1 MPAQSSHSTVEYFF
15 EETNIPPV
23 WQGTLMTSLP
33 PTRGNQ
39 HEDASFYRTLLESTK
54 AIPWR
59 IDWQT
64 MNFSYIGPQIEQLL
78 GWSQASWVS
87 VNDWAER
94 IHPEDRQKT
103 VDFCVSQSQ
112 QGVDHEADYRAI
124 TADGEH
130 IWIRDVVHVLR
141 RPDGTLDSLVGF
153 MFDISERKK
162 AEDKILKLQ
171 EELETLSYKDSL
183 TGVANR
189 RMLDALLE
197 VEWAKARAS
206 RHPLSVIL
214 VDIDFF
220 KQYNDHYGHRA
231 GDQCLKRVAHVLDTA
246 TARARDL
253 CARLGGEEF
262 MLVLPETDAA
272 AALQVAERCRKLLT
286 REGIPHASS
295 SVSGSVTISMGI
307 ATIVP
312 GAQDNLHELV
322 ELADRRL
329 YQAKAN
335 GRDRIEAGVT

>member
-1 MPAQSSHSTVEYFF
+1 
-15 EETNIPPV
+15 
-23 WQGTLMTSLP
+23 MTYASP
-33 PTRGNQ
+33 DSNAS
-39 HEDASFYRTLLESTK
+39 HEDSGFYRTLLESTR

-59 IDWQT
+59 IDWQS
-64 MNFSYIGPQIEQLL
+64 MRFSYIGPQIEQLL
-78 GWSQASWVS
+78 GWTQASWVS

-103 VDFCVSQSQ
+103 VDFCVSQSR

-124 TADGEH
+124 TADGDTV
-130 IWIRDVVHVLR
+130 WIRDVVHVLR
-141 RPDGTLDSLVGF
+141 NPDGSVDSLVGF

-189 RMLDALLE
+189 RMLDALLD
-197 VEWAKARAS
+197 VEWAKSRAS
-206 RHPLSVIL
+206 RQPISVIL

-231 GDQCLKRVAHVLDTA
+231 GDQCLKRVAHVLDA
-246 TARARDL
+246 AAARPRDL

-272 AALQVAERCRKLLT
+272 TARHVAERCRKLLV
-286 REGIPHASS
+286 RESIAHAQSH
-295 SVSGSVTISMGI
+295 VSDMVTFSMGI
-307 ATIVP
+307 GTIVP
-312 GAQDNLHELV
+312 ELQDELSEFL
-322 ELADRRL
+322 ELIDRRL

-335 GRDRIEAGVT
+335 GRDRIEAGAA